1 MSRLYDALKHT
12 ENVVVRMIESEQNSQ
27 PVSSSDRIETTAPV
41 EPEILVEPLLPEASL
56 DYLSFAPSL
65 ISEYSYRTV
74 TVRALAKMPILPFDG
89 SDRRTA
95 ESYRILRTNIVHH
108 PARPKMVVISS
119 AGAGDGKTT
128 SAINI
133 AGALAL
139 KQDIRVL
146 LVDGDLR
153 HGSIASRLGIE
164 SSPGLAEVLIG
175 QCSLNEAIV
184 QTENL
189 PNLHVLASGQTLANP
204 AELLDSGAW
213 RGLVQDVRERFHF
226 IVVDTTPIGA
236 VADYDL
242 IQVVCDGT
250 VMVLRPDH
258 TDRQACMKAIQS
270 VPKEKLIGAVLNRTE
285 DWFLWRLRNYY
296 GD

>member
-12 ENVVVRMIESEQNSQ
+12 ENAVVRMIEGEQNSQ
-27 PVSSSDRIETTAPV
+27 PMSSSDRIETTAPV
-41 EPEILVEPLLPEASL
+41 ESEILVEPLPEASL

-65 ISEYSYRTV
+65 TNEYSYRTV
-74 TVRALAKMPILPFDG
+74 TVRALTKLPVLPFDG

-95 ESYRILRTNIVHH
+95 ECYRILRTNIVHH
-108 PARPKMVVISS
+108 PGRPKMVVISS
-119 AGAGDGKTT
+119 AGSGDGKTT

-153 HGSIASRLGIE
+153 HGSIAARLGIE
-164 SSPGLAEVLIG
+164 ASPGLAEVLIG

-189 PNLHVLASGQTLANP
+189 PNLHVLVSGQTLANP

-213 RGLVQDVRERFHF
+213 RGLAQELRERFHF

-270 VPKEKLIGAVLNRTE
+270 VPKEKLLGAVLNRTD

>member
-12 ENVVVRMIESEQNSQ
+12 ENAVVRMIEGEQNGQ
-27 PVSSSDRIETTAPV
+27 PVSSSGHIETIAPV
-41 EPEILVEPLLPEASL
+41 EPEIAVEPLPPPESNL
-56 DYLSFAPSL
+56 DYLFTPS
-65 ISEYSYRTV
+65 IGEYSYRTV
-74 TVRALAKMPILPFDG
+74 TIRASAKMPVLPFDG

-95 ESYRILRTNIVHH
+95 ECYRILRTNIVHH
-108 PARPKMVVISS
+108 PARPQMVVISS
-119 AGAGDGKTT
+119 AGSGDGKTT

-153 HGSIASRLGIE
+153 HGTIASRLGIE
-164 SSPGLAEVLIG
+164 ASPGLAEVLIG
-175 QCSLNEAIV
+175 QRSLNEAIV

-189 PNLHVLASGQTLANP
+189 PNLYVLPSGQTLANP

-213 RGLVQDVRERFHF
+213 RRLAQELRERFQF

-258 TDRQACMKAIQS
+258 TDRQDCMKAIQS
-270 VPKEKLIGAVLNRTE
+270 VPKEKLLGALLNRTE

>member
-1 MSRLYDALKHT
+1 VSRLYDALKHT
-12 ENVVVRMIESEQNSQ
+12 ENAVVRMIEGEQNSQ
-27 PVSSSDRIETTAPV
+27 PMSSSDRIETTAPV
-41 EPEILVEPLLPEASL
+41 EPEILVEPLPEASL

-65 ISEYSYRTV
+65 TNEYSYRTI
-74 TVRALAKMPILPFDG
+74 TVRALAKLPVLPFDG

-95 ESYRILRTNIVHH
+95 ECYRILRTNIVHH
-108 PARPKMVVISS
+108 PGRPKMVVISS
-119 AGAGDGKTT
+119 AGSGDGKTT

-164 SSPGLAEVLIG
+164 ASPGLAEVLSG

-184 QTENL
+184 QTANL
-189 PNLHVLASGQTLANP
+189 PNLHVMVSGQTLANP

-213 RGLVQDVRERFHF
+213 RGLAQELRERFHF

-270 VPKEKLIGAVLNRTE
+270 VPKEKLLGAVLNRAD